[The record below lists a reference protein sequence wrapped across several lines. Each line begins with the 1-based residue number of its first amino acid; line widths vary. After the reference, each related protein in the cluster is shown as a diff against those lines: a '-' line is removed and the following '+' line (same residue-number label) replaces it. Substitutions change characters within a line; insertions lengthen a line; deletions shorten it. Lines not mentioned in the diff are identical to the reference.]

1 MKICSKCVIPETA
14 ETLTFNKEDG
24 SCTVCNNSKIKNE
37 IDWDERNR
45 TLDRLIK
52 DYKNKFSYDCVVPF
66 SGGKDSTFALW
77 YLVKIKKL
85 KPLVV
90 RFDHN
95 FYREKIEENT
105 QRTISKL
112 GVDFINYKSNF
123 EIVRKTMLESLIRRG
138 DFCWHCHVGI
148 AAYPVNVAIEKK
160 VPLIFY
166 GEPSAE
172 YSAYY
177 NYNEFEEGDVEHFN
191 KTTNMGINAEDMYEM
206 IKEKY
211 PDTDISINDLKA
223 YIFPS
228 QRDLNKNQIK
238 NAYLGN
244 YVPWDVKKQVEIIK
258 KELGWQGDNVEGI
271 PEEYNYEKIECMMQ
285 GVRDYIKF
293 LKRGFGRTAHL
304 TSIDIR
310 NNRMSREKALELCKI
325 YDGKKPKS
333 LDVFLKIIN
342 ITEDEFYDIVKT
354 HIVSPSPQWNKEEIK
369 NKKSN
374 IVPSDFD
381 KWDRKFS

>member
-1 MKICSKCVIPETA
+1 MKK
-14 ETLTFNKEDG
+14 
-24 SCTVCNNSKIKNE
+24 
-37 IDWDERNR
+37 RNF
-45 TLDRLIK
+45 IAK
-52 DYKNKFSYDCVVPF
+52 DLFSRKF
-66 SGGKDSTFALW
+66 TQ
-77 YLVKIKKL
+77 KKV

-95 FYREKIEENT
+95 FYRENHESNVQK
-105 QRTISKL
+105 TISKL

-123 EIVRKTMLESLIRRG
+123 DIVKKTMLESLIRRG
-138 DFCWHCHVGI
+138 DFCWHCHVGVSALPI
-148 AAYPVNVAIEKK
+148 NVAIEKK
-160 VPLIFY
+160 IPLLFY
-166 GEPSAE
+166 GEPSSE
-172 YSAYY
+172 YSSY
-177 NYNEFEEGDVEHFN
+177 NDYEEIEEMDNERFN
-191 KTTNMGINAEDMYEM
+191 KVSNLGINAEDMYEM
-206 IKEKY
+206 IKERFPNKN
-211 PDTDISINDLKA
+211 ISIRDLKP

-228 QRDLNKNQIK
+228 PRDLIQNKIK
-238 NAYLGN
+238 SRFLGN
-244 YVPWDVKKQVEIIK
+244 YLPWDVKEQVKVIR
-258 KELGWQGDNVEGI
+258 KELDWQGDNVEGI
-271 PEEYNYEKIECMMQ
+271 PEEYDYEKIECMMQ

-325 YDGKKPKS
+325 YDGKRPKS
-333 LDVFLKIIN
+333 LDVFLKIVN